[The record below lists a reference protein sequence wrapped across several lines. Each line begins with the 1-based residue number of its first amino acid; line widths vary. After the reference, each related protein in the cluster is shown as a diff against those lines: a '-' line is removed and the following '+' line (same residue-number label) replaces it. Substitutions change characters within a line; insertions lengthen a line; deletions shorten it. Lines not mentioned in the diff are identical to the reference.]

1 MGVSYS
7 QDLRDRVMAAV
18 DGGLRVYSAAPLFR
32 VSVSYIY
39 KALGRRRATGDVTA
53 HKSGGGPKPKL
64 AAYDEALRAQV
75 AQKGDITLVE
85 LQAWLAGDHA
95 VKSQRRLSLGAGPAS
110 WADAQ
115 KKSQRAA
122 EQDRADVAEAR
133 EQWRAQQG
141 EWRPDNLVFVDET
154 GASTKMTRLYGRCPR
169 GERLVAPVP
178 WGHWKTTT
186 FIGALRQDG
195 LVAPCAFD
203 GPINGEK
210 FRAWVEQFLV
220 PELRP
225 GDTVILDNLPSHKVE
240 GVRAAIE
247 NAGAR
252 LLYLPSYSPDL
263 NPIEQWFAKLKAL
276 LRKAEARTFD
286 ALIHAIATAL
296 ETFTPDECANYLAN
310 SGYRRQ

>member
-1 MGVSYS
+1 M
-7 QDLRDRVMAAV
+7 
-18 DGGLRVYSAAPLFR
+18 
-32 VSVSYIY
+32 
-39 KALGRRRATGDVTA
+39 
-53 HKSGGGPKPKL
+53 
-64 AAYDEALRAQV
+64 
-75 AQKGDITLVE
+75 
-85 LQAWLAGDHA
+85 
-95 VKSQRRLSLGAGPAS
+95 
-110 WADAQ
+110 
-115 KKSQRAA
+115 
-122 EQDRADVAEAR
+122 
-133 EQWRAQQG
+133 
-141 EWRPDNLVFVDET
+141 FVDET

-220 PELRP
+220 PELKP
-225 GDTVILDNLPSHKVE
+225 GDIVILDNLPSHKVE

-263 NPIEQWFAKLKAL
+263 NPIEQWFAKLKSPAAQSRGANLRRPSKIGLKLRFGCWRGHSGKSL
-276 LRKAEARTFD
+276 L
-286 ALIHAIATAL
+286 
-296 ETFTPDECANYLAN
+296 
-310 SGYRRQ
+310 